1 VHVRMLNFPVP
12 KDPLSPHA
20 ARPMPHSYLISTSL
34 VAPGLE
40 SKNFPELWREA
51 ERANAGW
58 GVTGT
63 VVFDGAIFLQ
73 YLEGP
78 KSGLDV
84 IYRRL
89 LRASSHR
96 DTTIIDRG
104 LTSYRRFPEPRLV
117 TVTPEAMAQAL
128 KLRGFLF
135 RRRGRAARALHL
147 LEQTVTSY
155 SSPHW
160 AAQSKL

>member
-1 VHVRMLNFPVP
+1 MHVRMLNFPVP

>member
-1 VHVRMLNFPVP
+1 MLSFPVP
-12 KDPLSPHA
+12 KALFSPHA
-20 ARPMPHSYLISTSL
+20 ARPMPHSYSIFTSL

-40 SKNFPELWREA
+40 SKNFPELWKEA

-63 VVFDGAIFLQ
+63 VVFDGEIFLQ

-89 LRASSHR
+89 VRASFHR

-117 TVTPEAMAQAL
+117 CLTVTPEAMAQAL
-128 KLRGFLF
+128 KLSGFLF
-135 RRRGRAARALHL
+135 RRRGRTARALHL
-147 LEQTVTSY
+147 LEQTVTSF
-155 SSPHW
+155 SSPRW
-160 AAQSKL
+160 LTKLDG

>member
-1 VHVRMLNFPVP
+1 MLNFPVP

>member
-1 VHVRMLNFPVP
+1 MLHFPVP
-12 KDPLSPHA
+12 KAPFSPHA
-20 ARPMPHSYLISTSL
+20 ARPMPHSYLIFTSL

-40 SKNFPELWREA
+40 SKNFPELWKAA

-78 KSGLDV
+78 RSGLDV

-89 LRASSHR
+89 VRASSHR

-104 LTSYRRFPEPRLV
+104 HTSYRRFPEPRLV
-117 TVTPEAMAQAL
+117 CLTVTREVMAQAL
-128 KLRGFLF
+128 ELRGVLF
-135 RRRGRAARALHL
+135 RKRDRAARALHL
-147 LEQTVTSY
+147 LEQTVTSF
-155 SSPHW
+155 SSPRW
-160 AAQSKL
+160 LMKPSG